1 MSRGRDAAP
10 SSAVETPD
18 VCEIPWGDPL
28 IIGHRGA
35 SAHAPENTHAAFERA
50 FDGGADGIEFDVR
63 LARDGVPVCIHDATL
78 RRTAL
83 REGVVEALDSAE
95 LSTLDAGTW
104 FNRRDPSSA
113 RDDFTRERVPTLSA
127 VFESFGERARV
138 LYVEMKCDAPALGP
152 PLARAVVELTRAH
165 GLAERVVVKSFAH
178 ALVAEA
184 KRLAPEIRA
193 AALFDRN
200 WSRPLVSP
208 RRIVADA
215 ARCGADEIS
224 LHRSLLR
231 RATVEEAR
239 RRGFGV
245 VVWTVDTP
253 FWLRRAR
260 SLGLRAVITN
270 RPAEMRAALDGLRRA
285 DDPARRETG

>member
-1 MSRGRDAAP
+1 MGGGLTAD
-10 SSAVETPD
+10 
-18 VCEIPWGDPL
+18 GGPL

-35 SAHAPENTHAAFERA
+35 SAHAPENTLAAFELALR
-50 FDGGADGIEFDVR
+50 GGADGLEFDVR

-83 REGVVEALDSAE
+83 REGAVESLDSAA
-95 LSTLDAGTW
+95 LSALDAGTW
-104 FNRRDPSSA
+104 FNLRRPASA
-113 RDDFTRERVPTLSA
+113 RDEYAAERVPTLA
-127 VFESFGERARV
+127 QVFERLGGRARV
-138 LYVEMKCDAPALGP
+138 LYVEMKCDTAAHAA
-152 PLARAVVELTRAH
+152 PLARAVVGLTRAH
-165 GLAERVVVKSFAH
+165 GLGGRVVVKSFAH

-208 RRIVADA
+208 RKIIEEA

-239 RRGFGV
+239 RRGFAC
-245 VVWTVDTP
+245 VVWTADTP
-253 FWLRRAR
+253 FWLRRAL

-270 RPAEMRAALDGLRRA
+270 RPAEMRAALDALRRA
-285 DDPARRETG
+285 DEPRPRETA

>member
-1 MSRGRDAAP
+1 MGGGL
-10 SSAVETPD
+10 
-18 VCEIPWGDPL
+18 IPESGLL
-28 IIGHRGA
+28 IIGHRGD
-35 SAHAPENTHAAFERA
+35 SAHAPENTLAAFDLALR
-50 FDGGADGIEFDVR
+50 GGADGIEFDVR
-63 LARDGVPVCIHDATL
+63 LALDGVPVCIHDATL

-83 REGVVEALDSAE
+83 REGVVESLDSAA
-95 LSTLDAGTW
+95 LSAHDVGTW
-104 FNRRDPSSA
+104 FNLHHPASA
-113 RDDFTRERVPTLSA
+113 RDEFAAERVPTLA
-127 VFESFGERARV
+127 QVFERFGDRARV
-138 LYVEMKCDAPALGP
+138 LYVEMKCDSPAHGA

-208 RRIVADA
+208 RKIIAEA
-215 ARCGADEIS
+215 TRCGADEIS

-231 RATVEEAR
+231 RATVEEAKR
-239 RRGFGV
+239 KGFGC
-245 VVWTVDTP
+245 VVWTVDTL

-270 RPAEMRAALDGLRRA
+270 RPAEMRAALDELQHTYDTRL
-285 DDPARRETG
+285 RETG